1 MKQLNTAIP
10 SFLLHCKF
18 EKGLSENTLKFYTI
32 DLKQFQAYLMQ
43 INHSNYLQEIDKEV
57 IRTYIQTISGFKP
70 KTIKRKLAS
79 LKVLFNFLEFEDVI
93 SANPF
98 RKLRIK
104 LKEPKMLPKAMNIQE
119 IKKIFRSVYSLE
131 NKLGSSDLV
140 GLRDIA
146 IVELLFATGLRVSEL
161 VNLNVQDIDLH
172 AGTIKVKG
180 KGNKERLLHICHK
193 EAISALR
200 NYQNCIIDKTK
211 IQTDYFFIN
220 RIGCRL
226 STQSVRGLVKKYK
239 NYAGID
245 KRITPHMF
253 RHTFATLL
261 LENDVDIKY
270 IQTFL
275 GHSSILTT
283 QIYTQV
289 NRTQQRKILT
299 NRHPRRDFSMDA
311 S

>member
-1 MKQLNTAIP
+1 MIKFSNAI
-10 SFLLHCKF
+10 SNFLLHCKF
-18 EKGLSENTLKFYTI
+18 EKGLSENTLKFYAI
-32 DLKQFQAYLMQ
+32 DLKQFQKYLIQ
-43 INHSNYLQEIDKEV
+43 INHSSILAEIDKEV
-57 IRTYIQTISGFKP
+57 LRNYFQLISNFKS

-93 SANPF
+93 SINPF

-119 IKKIFRSVYSLE
+119 IKKIFRSVYTPQR
-131 NKLGSSDLV
+131 KLGISV
-140 GLRDIA
+140 QNGLRDIA
-146 IVELLFATGLRVSEL
+146 IIELLFATGLRVSEL
-161 VNLNVQDIDLH
+161 VNLNVNDIDLP

-193 EAISALR
+193 EAILALR
-200 NYQNCIIDKTK
+200 NYQNCIRNEAK

-220 RIGCRL
+220 RLGYRL

-239 NYAGID
+239 TNAGID

-289 NRTQQRKILT
+289 NRAKQRSILIYK
-299 NRHPRRDFSMDA
+299 HPRRGFTMENV
-311 S
+311 